1 MSDPVEPRPIGRSLE
16 RVVGG
21 LGSRSV
27 MIDLHDRWSD
37 VVGAAIAERC
47 RPRRLVEGVLHVEV
61 DHPGWATEIRY
72 LERQIIERTAEIM
85 PQLDITGLTVSVAR
99 QGRNSPT

>member
-1 MSDPVEPRPIGRSLE
+1 MIDPVEPRPIGRSLE
-16 RVVGG
+16 RVIGG

-27 MIDLHDRWSD
+27 MIDLHDQWSD
-37 VVGAAIAERC
+37 VVGVAIAARC
-47 RPRRLVEGVLHVEV
+47 RPRRLADSVLHVEV

-85 PQLDITGLTVSVAR
+85 PQLDITSLTVSVAR
-99 QGRNSPT
+99 QGRNSSP

>member
-1 MSDPVEPRPIGRSLE
+1 MKGRGEPRSIGASIE

-27 MIDLHDRWSD
+27 MIELHDRWSD
-37 VVGAAIAERC
+37 VVGAGIAEHC
-47 RPRRLVEGVLHVEV
+47 RPRKLVDGTLHVEV

-72 LERQIIERTAEIM
+72 LETQILKQTAEIV
-85 PQLDITGLTVSVAR
+85 PQLDVRALTVSVAAPK
-99 QGRNSPT
+99 GRSTP